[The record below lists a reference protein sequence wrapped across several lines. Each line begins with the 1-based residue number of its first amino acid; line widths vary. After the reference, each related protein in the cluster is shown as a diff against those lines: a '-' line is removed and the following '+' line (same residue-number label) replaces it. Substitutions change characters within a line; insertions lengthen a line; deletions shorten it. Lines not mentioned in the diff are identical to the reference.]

1 MEKGFIKLS
10 RKFFESDMW
19 RTPRTY
25 NEGEAWL
32 DLIQSARFEA
42 AEQTAR
48 VGGREITWGQG
59 QYPASNRFLAARWQW
74 SEKRVR
80 SFLTQLKRKGM
91 ITTECLQGMNI
102 ITLVNY
108 RKYNTPDDSPEPT
121 TRGAPTDAPNS
132 VCGNDL
138 LQLLAQQ
145 VTHLISQQAE
155 NGVLPSENGRSTGA
169 KNKKGKNIIT
179 TGDNIIPPKE
189 EKETSPDGEAK
200 KAALSLTPSS
210 ADSAIDFDGLK
221 EYFNLTFAGRLPAI
235 RTMPGTRRQA
245 VRARVAQYGKEAVME
260 VFRRV
265 AASSFLLGVNDRG
278 WRADFDWIFKQQN
291 FTKILEGNYNHETS
305 HPTTHTAA
313 STATQQRRA
322 SVSRLKELAAGI
334 LHGTGTPDDSA
345 GI

>member
-74 SEKRVR
+74 SDKHVR
-80 SFLTQLKRKGM
+80 SFLARLKQRGM

-108 RKYNTPDDSPEPT
+108 RKYNAPEETPEKIHADSPM
-121 TRGAPTDAPNS
+121 DSPNDMCNS
-132 VCGNDL
+132 EL
-138 LQLLAQQ
+138 LRILTQQ
-145 VTHLISQQAE
+145 VTHLINQQAE
-155 NGVLPSENGRSTGA
+155 NGVLPPENGRSTGA

-179 TGDNIIPPKE
+179 TGDNIIPTE
-189 EKETSPDGEAK
+189 GEKETSPDGEAK
-200 KAALSLTPSS
+200 KAPLSLVPPVMEQT
-210 ADSAIDFDGLK
+210 IDFDGLR
-221 EYFNLTFAGRLPAI
+221 EYFNLTFAGRLPAV
-235 RTMPGTRRQA
+235 RTMTGTRRQA
-245 VRARVAQYGKEAVME
+245 VRSRVAQYGKEAVMQ
-260 VFRRV
+260 VFRLV
-265 AASSFLLGVNDRG
+265 ADSPFLLGANDRA

-291 FTKILEGNYNHETS
+291 FTKILEGNYNHE
-305 HPTTHTAA
+305 HPSNHPSTA
-313 STATQQRRA
+313 TATQQRRA

-334 LHGTGTPDDSA
+334 LHSTCTTDDSPGA
-345 GI
+345 